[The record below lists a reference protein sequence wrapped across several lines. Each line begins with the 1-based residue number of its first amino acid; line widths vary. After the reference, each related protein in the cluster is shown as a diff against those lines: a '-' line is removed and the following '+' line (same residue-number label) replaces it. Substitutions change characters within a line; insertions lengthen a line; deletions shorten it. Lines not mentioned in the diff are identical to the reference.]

1 MDSQLEYGKKK
12 EREKGRREGERV
24 GWLVPFQETVS
35 AFSVHFQKF
44 V

>member
-1 MDSQLEYGKKK
+1 MDSQLEFGKKK
-12 EREKGRREGERV
+12 EREKERRERKRE